1 MAIAGVVPNSD
12 NCQITVE
19 SAPHIPGRRRRERL
33 NASRVCA
40 LWGCR
45 LQTVKAVSR
54 RGPL

>member
-12 NCQITVE
+12 NCQITIE

-45 LQTVKAVSR
+45 PQTVKAVSR